1 MDTGR
6 EPSAPTRRAPRP
18 PAHASP
24 LPLILA
30 RTSLAFADS
39 VEVFLGGTGQES
51 TPDHYPA
58 AHRAPNPG
66 QGLFPP
72 RVPSIRA
79 HPGSPTPRSR
89 PHPLLPVPPSPPPCL
104 PGPPKSPPQAPAAD
118 GSASPARPGSPEKR
132 ASEGGG
138 VKGGTFFSFSQ
149 RIPKAGSGVPGRG
162 GVGGEHCWKVGGPWS
177 GVGQKEPRHDRE
189 RSAGVNK

>member
-72 RVPSIRA
+72 ESRPSVRTPAPQLPGAGPTPFSRSRLPRPRAFPA
-79 HPGSPTPRSR
+79 HPSR
-89 PHPLLPVPPSPPPCL
+89 RRRLRLQTAQLPPPAW
-104 PGPPKSPPQAPAAD
+104 GAQKS
-118 GSASPARPGSPEKR
+118 ER

-138 VKGGTFFSFSQ
+138 GEGWNILLLLSAHPKSRQWCPGAGRGGGRALLES
-149 RIPKAGSGVPGRG
+149 GGVPGVEWDRKNPDTT
-162 GVGGEHCWKVGGPWS
+162 E
-177 GVGQKEPRHDRE
+177 KEAPE
-189 RSAGVNK
+189 